1 MRHGVPAALC
11 LFVAACSTPTNAPI
25 YDDSDQPPL
34 NLTFTTEPVAGPD
47 GVPLDATVI
56 VQFDDFPDPDTVSF
70 GPILLRSGRVN
81 FDAELKVDL
90 AHQQV
95 RINGRAA
102 FQPNTTYEVVVDT
115 TVASFSQRTQAAD
128 SIWTFTTGTT
138 RANLPPLP
146 KVTWSDILNNG
157 EPALP
162 SDYPGDACPQ
172 MGEKSLG
179 GCAPYCHTTCGY
191 SGSMRNPTRRLD
203 LSDPNDPVY
212 GLINVPSVDLAG
224 TAAQIARVTPGDSA
238 RSLLLRKLLG
248 GGDKPTQYD
257 APYPLLRAGGRRM
270 PIGNCDADPATGDC
284 LAAADPTDYFVHP
297 LPFAVIELVQRW
309 IDDGA
314 QVP

>member
-1 MRHGVPAALC
+1 MRHGVAATLC

-47 GVPLDATVI
+47 GVPIDATVI

-70 GPILLRSGRVN
+70 GPILLRSGKIN

-95 RINGRAA
+95 RINGRAP
-102 FQPNTTYEVVVDT
+102 FQPSTTYEVVVDT

-128 SIWTFTTGTT
+128 SVWSFTTGTQ
-138 RANLPPLP
+138 RANLPVPP
-146 KVTWSDILNNG
+146 PVTWGDI
-157 EPALP
+157 AP
-162 SDYPGDACPQ
+162 SLASGYPGTDCPQ
-172 MGEKSLG
+172 MGEASLG
-179 GCAPYCHTTCGY
+179 GCAPYCHTVCGY
-191 SGSMRNPTRRLD
+191 SGTMRNPTRRLD

-212 GLINVPSVDLAG
+212 GLINVPSVDLEG

-248 GGDKPTQYD
+248 GGDKPTLND
-257 APYPLLRAGGRRM
+257 AFYPLVRAGGRRM
-270 PIGNCDADPATGDC
+270 PIGNCVTNDAGEC
-284 LAAADPTDYFVHP
+284 IVAADPTDYFEHP
-297 LPFAVIELVQRW
+297 LPFTLIELVQRW

-314 QVP
+314 QVN